1 MGDSLWTGKLSRY
14 VSSHPGQLSLAI
26 PPWVGAMGAGDGSV
40 TAMEENVEFCAA
52 VAPVTRTAGIL
63 IQLVKGLAVK
73 VSQPSG
79 CSGSYTGLIGFNHR
93 WLKMPKVDELPR
105 NGPSCLCEIFFFFF
119 FFF

>member
-1 MGDSLWTGKLSRY
+1 
-14 VSSHPGQLSLAI
+14 VLAM
-26 PPWVGAMGAGDGSV
+26 VTV

-52 VAPVTRTAGIL
+52 VGPATRTAGIL

-93 WLKMPKVDELPR
+93 WLKVPKVDEVPR
-105 NGPSCLCEIFFFFF
+105 NGPSCLCEIFCSSMAKRSGITQDVHFGPTK
-119 FFF
+119 